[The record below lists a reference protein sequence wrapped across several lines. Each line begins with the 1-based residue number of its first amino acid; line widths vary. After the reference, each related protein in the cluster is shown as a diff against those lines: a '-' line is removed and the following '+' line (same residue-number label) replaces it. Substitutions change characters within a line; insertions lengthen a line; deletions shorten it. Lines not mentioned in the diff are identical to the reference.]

1 MESNDMKLNQTEKQQ
16 NKNTWNRMKQWNRTK
31 QNTVNKQ

>member
-1 MESNDMKLNQTEKQQ
+1 MESNYMKQNQIDKQQ
-16 NKNTWNRMKQWNRTK
+16 NKNTWNRMKQWNSTK